1 MHIKYKKSFLF
12 NSLLLLMVMLSSC
25 EENKFDVDVSQS
37 KVEVEWLRL
46 DHDFTGLA
54 TKPNFDSY
62 NDSLQKVYGNFY
74 SLYAARIM
82 KFGDVK
88 SSQFEMNV
96 MRFLMHKDIHQLF
109 RTVDSTYHDLTPYQ
123 DKLSQAFTYYHYYFP
138 NKPIPVVASMVT
150 GISNNIV
157 VTDSVL
163 GVGLDLYLGDSNRL
177 YQLAGIPQ
185 YMRKKANSDYLV
197 SDMMRGWVLSE
208 FEPTN
213 RKDDLLSQMINYGKS
228 LYVMDALFPNGE
240 GHFKIG
246 YTAEE
251 LKWCEDH
258 EVMIWERLIGEKSF
272 YSTDPRVIR
281 SLTGPGPF
289 TTGFPKESPAQ
300 IGFWVGWQIV
310 RKYMDE
316 NPETSMEELMKLEDA
331 QTILGKSKY
340 KPR

>member
-1 MHIKYKKSFLF
+1 M
-12 NSLLLLMVMLSSC
+12 LLILALSSC
-25 EENKFDVDVSQS
+25 DENKLDIDVSQS
-37 KVEVEWLRL
+37 EVEVEWLRL
-46 DHDFTGLA
+46 DRDFTGLA
-54 TKPNFDSY
+54 TKPSFNNY
-62 NDSLQKVYGNFY
+62 NDSLKRVYGSFY

-82 KFGDVK
+82 NFGTVTSPSYEK
-88 SSQFEMNV
+88 NV

-123 DKLSQAFTYYHYYFP
+123 QAISHAFTYYHHYFP
-138 NKPIPVVASMVT
+138 NKSIPVISSMVT

-163 GVGLDLYLGDSNRL
+163 GVGLDLYLGDSNEL
-177 YQLAGIPQ
+177 YQLAAIPQ
-185 YMRKKANSDYLV
+185 YVRKKAKSNYLV

-213 RKDDLLSQMINYGKS
+213 RKDDLLSQMINYGRS
-228 LYVMDALFPNGE
+228 MYVMDALFPFGE
-240 GHFKIG
+240 DHYKIG
-246 YTAEE
+246 FTADEV
-251 LKWCEDH
+251 KWCYDH
-258 EVMIWERLIGEKSF
+258 EVMIWERLIEEKSL

-289 TTGFPKESPAQ
+289 TTGFTKESPAQ

-316 NPETSMEELMKLEDA
+316 NPETSIEELMKLEDA
-331 QTILGKSKY
+331 QTILRKSKY